1 MRKGNKKIESE
12 KSKIESER
20 QNTLTAKKE
29 EFVGVAVGC
38 CPSLEDRG
46 WGE

>member
-1 MRKGNKKIESE
+1 MNGEE
-12 KSKIESER
+12 KIESER

-29 EFVGVAVGC
+29 KFSGVAEGC
-38 CPSLEDRG
+38 CPSLEERG